1 MKERFF
7 KVLLSQY
14 MVLPIFLVK
23 LVIYYMLIDVNLL
36 HNGWVLGSVLIFCV
50 FYFALSDSEWRG
62 HRLVFLA
69 FYALFSIVMF
79 ADSMYF
85 NYYNQTVSVK
95 QLWQAANVAKVP
107 QSFIATLIPA
117 SFILILDIPIVY
129 YFFRK
134 REKAAN
140 KIFSGMR
147 KGAMGGGCALLVL
160 LLAVNP
166 ANLPFFSKINSV
178 GFFSNHIRDIYL
190 AAAEPWSRE
199 EIPEE
204 EVLEAV
210 GEVSDYPEVQELVQE
225 TVEKFGGN
233 APDGNING
241 VSGSGLQGG
250 LSGTPGGISQGTTG
264 DGEADQAGFGQSN
277 QSGQPGQVG
286 QSDPSGKDEAIAA
299 AKKGHRLAEG
309 KNLILVQ
316 IEALQSMMLQAEY
329 EGQEL
334 MPNLN
339 QLLKKDTI
347 YFDHY
352 YATIGKGNTAD
363 AEFAT
368 LNSLYP
374 VIDRECY
381 ELYQTN
387 TYDGLPWM
395 LKEKGY
401 STFGVHGY
409 LGDFWNRNYAY
420 PYQGI
425 DEYYSIEDLDDSDQ
439 IGLGISDKSMFRQAA
454 ALMEEQEGP
463 FFSFLVTLTN
473 HHPYQLPEELSEIRL
488 KEEHEG
494 TKFGSYLQTVH
505 YTDQAIASFIEEL
518 KARDLYEDSVL
529 VFYGDH
535 HGLNKNMDDNE
546 IYVSEWL
553 GREYDYDE
561 MFRIPLII
569 HIPGIGY
576 AETVSTVGG
585 QVDFLPTIANL
596 MNLELDHPYILGRD
610 LYNAEEGFVAFTAYL
625 FEGSFA
631 KDGVMFE
638 ISREGLF
645 EGSRAWV
652 IGTGEEL
659 PIEEYYED
667 YEKAVKLKQT
677 SRDILEQ
684 DLISNHVSHE
694 VTPYLPPEDLPSEG
708 TSGEGEQETDGA
720 RKEEKPAKKEGI
732 TEK

>member
-1 MKERFF
+1 MKERFL
-7 KVLLSQY
+7 KILLSQY

-23 LVIYYMLIDVNLL
+23 LVIYYCLIDVNLL
-36 HNGWVLGSVLIFCV
+36 HNGWVLGSVLIFSV
-50 FYFALSDSEWRG
+50 FYFALSDSEWKG

-69 FYALFSIVMF
+69 FYVLFSIVMF

-134 REKAAN
+134 REKAVN
-140 KIFSGMR
+140 KIFSGMK
-147 KGAMGGGCALLVL
+147 KGAVGGGCALLVL

-166 ANLPFFSKINSV
+166 VNLPFFSKINSV

-210 GEVSDYPEVQELVQE
+210 GELTDSPEVQELVQE
-225 TVEKFGGN
+225 TVEEFYNNMFAGNPNGMLPGGISG
-233 APDGNING
+233 AG
-241 VSGSGLQGG
+241 VSS
-250 LSGTPGGISQGTTG
+250 TPGGISQGK
-264 DGEADQAGFGQSN
+264 
-277 QSGQPGQVG
+277 PGQT
-286 QSDPSGKDEAIAA
+286 DENQTPDTIDQPEEDVDIHVPAD
-299 AKKGHRLAEG
+299 KKGYKLAEG
-309 KNLILVQ
+309 RNLILVQ

-334 MPNLN
+334 MPNVN
-339 QLLKKDTI
+339 QLLKEDTL
-347 YFDHY
+347 YFDRY

-395 LKEKGY
+395 LKERGY
-401 STFGVHGY
+401 STFGVHGD

-473 HHPYQLPEELSEIRL
+473 HHPYQLPEELSEIKL

-505 YTDQAIASFIEEL
+505 YTDQAIAVLIEEL
-518 KARDLYEDSVL
+518 KARDLYENSVL

-576 AETVSTVGG
+576 SETVSTLGG
-585 QVDFLPTIANL
+585 QIDFLPTIANL
-596 MNLELDHPYILGRD
+596 MDLELDHPYILGRD

-659 PIEEYYED
+659 DIENYYED

-677 SRDILEQ
+677 SKDILEQ
-684 DLISNHVSHE
+684 DLISNHVSHQ
-694 VTPYLPPEDLPSEG
+694 VTPYLPSEEAEDEKG
-708 TSGEGEQETDGA
+708 MIKGN
-720 RKEEKPAKKEGI
+720 KNEEKN
-732 TEK
+732 

>member
-1 MKERFF
+1 MKERFL
-7 KVLLSQY
+7 KILLSQY

-23 LVIYYMLIDVNLL
+23 LVIYYCLIDVNLL
-36 HNGWVLGSVLIFCV
+36 HNGWVLGSVLIFSV
-50 FYFALSDSEWRG
+50 FYFALSDSEWKG

-69 FYALFSIVMF
+69 FYVLFSIVMF

-134 REKAAN
+134 REKAVN
-140 KIFSGMR
+140 KIFSGMK
-147 KGAMGGGCALLVL
+147 KGAVGGGCALLVL

-166 ANLPFFSKINSV
+166 VNLPFFSKINSV

-210 GEVSDYPEVQELVQE
+210 GELTDSPEVQELVQE
-225 TVEKFGGN
+225 TVEEFYNNMFAGNPNGMLPGGISG
-233 APDGNING
+233 AG
-241 VSGSGLQGG
+241 VSS
-250 LSGTPGGISQGTTG
+250 TPGGISQGK
-264 DGEADQAGFGQSN
+264 
-277 QSGQPGQVG
+277 PGQT
-286 QSDPSGKDEAIAA
+286 DENQTPDTIDQPEEDVDIHVPAD
-299 AKKGHRLAEG
+299 KKGYKLAEG
-309 KNLILVQ
+309 RNLILVQ

-334 MPNLN
+334 MPNVN
-339 QLLKKDTI
+339 QLLKEDTL
-347 YFDHY
+347 YFDRY

-395 LKEKGY
+395 LKERGY

-473 HHPYQLPEELSEIRL
+473 HHPYQLPEELSEIKL

-505 YTDQAIASFIEEL
+505 YTDQAIAVLIEEL
-518 KARDLYEDSVL
+518 KARDLYENSVL

-576 AETVSTVGG
+576 SETVSTLGG
-585 QVDFLPTIANL
+585 QIDFLPTIANL
-596 MNLELDHPYILGRD
+596 MDLELDHPYILGRD

-659 PIEEYYED
+659 DIEDYYED

-677 SRDILEQ
+677 SEDILVQ

-694 VTPYLPPEDLPSEG
+694 VTPYLPPE
-708 TSGEGEQETDGA
+708 ETEETEMIKGNKD
-720 RKEEKPAKKEGI
+720 EEKN
-732 TEK
+732 

>member
-1 MKERFF
+1 MKERFL
-7 KVLLSQY
+7 KILLSQY

-23 LVIYYMLIDVNLL
+23 LVIYYCLIDVNLL
-36 HNGWVLGSVLIFCV
+36 HNGWVLGSVLIFSV
-50 FYFALSDSEWRG
+50 FYFALSDSEWKG

-69 FYALFSIVMF
+69 FYVLFSIVMF

-134 REKAAN
+134 REKAVN
-140 KIFSGMR
+140 KIFSGMK
-147 KGAMGGGCALLVL
+147 KGAVGGGCALLVL

-166 ANLPFFSKINSV
+166 VNLPFFSKINSV

-210 GEVSDYPEVQELVQE
+210 GELTDSPEVQELVQE
-225 TVEKFGGN
+225 TVEEFYNNMFAGNPNGMLPGGISG
-233 APDGNING
+233 AG
-241 VSGSGLQGG
+241 VSS
-250 LSGTPGGISQGTTG
+250 TPGGISQGK
-264 DGEADQAGFGQSN
+264 
-277 QSGQPGQVG
+277 PGQT
-286 QSDPSGKDEAIAA
+286 DENQTPDTIDQPEEDVDIHVPAD
-299 AKKGHRLAEG
+299 KKGYKLAEG
-309 KNLILVQ
+309 RNLILVQ

-334 MPNLN
+334 MPNVN
-339 QLLKKDTI
+339 QLLKEDTL
-347 YFDHY
+347 YFDRY

-395 LKEKGY
+395 LKERGY

-473 HHPYQLPEELSEIRL
+473 HHPYQLPEELSEIKL

-494 TKFGSYLQTVH
+494 TKFESYLQTVH
-505 YTDQAIASFIEEL
+505 YTDQAIAVLIEEL
-518 KARDLYEDSVL
+518 KARDLYENSVL

-576 AETVSTVGG
+576 SETVSTLGG
-585 QVDFLPTIANL
+585 QIDFLPTIANL
-596 MNLELDHPYILGRD
+596 MDLELDHPYILGRD

-659 PIEEYYED
+659 DIENYYED

-677 SRDILEQ
+677 SKDILEQ
-684 DLISNHVSHE
+684 DLISNHVSHQ
-694 VTPYLPPEDLPSEG
+694 VTPYLPSEEAEDEKG
-708 TSGEGEQETDGA
+708 MIKGN
-720 RKEEKPAKKEGI
+720 KNEEKN
-732 TEK
+732 

>member
-1 MKERFF
+1 MKERFL
-7 KVLLSQY
+7 KILLSQY

-23 LVIYYMLIDVNLL
+23 LVIYYCLIDVNLL
-36 HNGWVLGSVLIFCV
+36 HNGWVLGSVLIFSV
-50 FYFALSDSEWRG
+50 FYFALSDSEWKG

-69 FYALFSIVMF
+69 FYVLFSIVMF

-134 REKAAN
+134 REKAVN
-140 KIFSGMR
+140 KIFSGMK
-147 KGAMGGGCALLVL
+147 KGAVGGGCALLVL

-166 ANLPFFSKINSV
+166 VNLPFFSKINSV

-210 GEVSDYPEVQELVQE
+210 GELTDSPEVQELVQE
-225 TVEKFGGN
+225 TVEEFYNNMFAGNPNGMLPGGISG
-233 APDGNING
+233 AG
-241 VSGSGLQGG
+241 VSS
-250 LSGTPGGISQGTTG
+250 TPGGISQGK
-264 DGEADQAGFGQSN
+264 
-277 QSGQPGQVG
+277 PGQT
-286 QSDPSGKDEAIAA
+286 DENQTPDTIDQPEEDVDIHVPAD
-299 AKKGHRLAEG
+299 KKGYKLAEG
-309 KNLILVQ
+309 RNLILVQ

-334 MPNLN
+334 MPNVN
-339 QLLKKDTI
+339 QLLKEDTL
-347 YFDHY
+347 YFDRY

-395 LKEKGY
+395 LKERGY

-473 HHPYQLPEELSEIRL
+473 HHPYQLPEELSEIKL

-505 YTDQAIASFIEEL
+505 YTDQAIAVLIEEL
-518 KARDLYEDSVL
+518 KARDLYENSVL

-576 AETVSTVGG
+576 SETVSTLGG
-585 QVDFLPTIANL
+585 QIDFLPTIANL
-596 MNLELDHPYILGRD
+596 MDLELDHPYILGRD

-659 PIEEYYED
+659 DIENYYED

-677 SRDILEQ
+677 SKDILEQ
-684 DLISNHVSHE
+684 DLISNHVSHQ
-694 VTPYLPPEDLPSEG
+694 VTPYLPSEEAEDEKG
-708 TSGEGEQETDGA
+708 MIKGN
-720 RKEEKPAKKEGI
+720 KNEEKN
-732 TEK
+732 

>member
-1 MKERFF
+1 MKERFL
-7 KVLLSQY
+7 KILLSQY

-23 LVIYYMLIDVNLL
+23 LVIYYCLIDVNLL
-36 HNGWVLGSVLIFCV
+36 HNGWVLGSVLIFSV
-50 FYFALSDSEWRG
+50 FYFALSDSEWKG

-69 FYALFSIVMF
+69 FYVLFSIVMF

-134 REKAAN
+134 REKAVN
-140 KIFSGMR
+140 KIFSGMK
-147 KGAMGGGCALLVL
+147 KGAVGGGCALLVL

-166 ANLPFFSKINSV
+166 VNLPFFSKINSV

-210 GEVSDYPEVQELVQE
+210 GELTDSPEVQELVQE
-225 TVEKFGGN
+225 TVEEFYNNMFAGNPNGMLPGGISG
-233 APDGNING
+233 AG
-241 VSGSGLQGG
+241 VSS
-250 LSGTPGGISQGTTG
+250 TPGGISQGK
-264 DGEADQAGFGQSN
+264 
-277 QSGQPGQVG
+277 PGQT
-286 QSDPSGKDEAIAA
+286 DENQTPDTIDQPEEDVDIHVPAD
-299 AKKGHRLAEG
+299 KKGYKLAEG
-309 KNLILVQ
+309 RNLILVQ

-334 MPNLN
+334 MPNVN
-339 QLLKKDTI
+339 QLLKEDTL
-347 YFDHY
+347 YFDRY

-395 LKEKGY
+395 LKERGY

-473 HHPYQLPEELSEIRL
+473 HHPYQLPEELSEIKL

-505 YTDQAIASFIEEL
+505 YTDQAIAVLIEEL
-518 KARDLYEDSVL
+518 KARDLYENSVL

-576 AETVSTVGG
+576 SETVSTLGG
-585 QVDFLPTIANL
+585 QIDFLPTIANL
-596 MNLELDHPYILGRD
+596 MDLELDHPYILGRD

-659 PIEEYYED
+659 DIENYYED

-677 SRDILEQ
+677 SKDILEQ
-684 DLISNHVSHE
+684 DLISNHVSHQ
-694 VTPYLPPEDLPSEG
+694 VTPYLPSEEAEDEKG
-708 TSGEGEQETDGA
+708 MVKGN
-720 RKEEKPAKKEGI
+720 KNEEKN
-732 TEK
+732 

>member
-1 MKERFF
+1 MKERFL
-7 KVLLSQY
+7 KILLSQY

-23 LVIYYMLIDVNLL
+23 LVIYYCLIDVNLL
-36 HNGWVLGSVLIFCV
+36 HNGWVLGSVLIFSV
-50 FYFALSDSEWRG
+50 FYFALSDSEWKG

-69 FYALFSIVMF
+69 FYVLFSIVMF

-134 REKAAN
+134 REKAVN
-140 KIFSGMR
+140 KIFSGMK
-147 KGAMGGGCALLVL
+147 KGAVGGGCALLVL

-166 ANLPFFSKINSV
+166 VNLPFFSKINSV

-210 GEVSDYPEVQELVQE
+210 GELTDSPEVQELVQE
-225 TVEKFGGN
+225 TVEEFYRNMFAGNPNGMLPGGISG
-233 APDGNING
+233 AG
-241 VSGSGLQGG
+241 VSS
-250 LSGTPGGISQGTTG
+250 TPGGISQGK
-264 DGEADQAGFGQSN
+264 
-277 QSGQPGQVG
+277 PGQTDKN
-286 QSDPSGKDEAIAA
+286 QTPDTIDPPDVDVHVPAD
-299 AKKGHRLAEG
+299 KKGYKLAEG
-309 KNLILVQ
+309 RNLILVQ

-334 MPNLN
+334 MPNVN
-339 QLLKKDTI
+339 QLLKEDTL
-347 YFDHY
+347 YFDRY

-395 LKEKGY
+395 LKERGY

-473 HHPYQLPEELSEIRL
+473 HHPYQLPEELSEIKL

-505 YTDQAIASFIEEL
+505 YTDQAIAVLIEEL
-518 KARDLYEDSVL
+518 KARDLYENSVL

-576 AETVSTVGG
+576 SETISTLGG
-585 QVDFLPTIANL
+585 QIDFLPTIANL
-596 MNLELDHPYILGRD
+596 MDLELDHPYILGRD

-659 PIEEYYED
+659 DIEDYYED

-677 SRDILEQ
+677 SEDILVQ

-694 VTPYLPPEDLPSEG
+694 VTPYLPPE
-708 TSGEGEQETDGA
+708 ETEETEMIKGNKD
-720 RKEEKPAKKEGI
+720 EEKN
-732 TEK
+732 